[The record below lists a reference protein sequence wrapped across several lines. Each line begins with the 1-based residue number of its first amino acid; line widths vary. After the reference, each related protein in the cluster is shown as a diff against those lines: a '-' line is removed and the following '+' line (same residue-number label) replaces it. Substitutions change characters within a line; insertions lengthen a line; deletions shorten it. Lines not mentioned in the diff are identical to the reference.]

1 MFAQPPASRAQP
13 SSLAVSRL
21 TVYLHDDSV
30 YTVQSHHFIYSI
42 RALHTMNEWISYLPY
57 VHGHGHVV
65 SYAFFGTCMNR
76 ASLRDSFVRHCAHNA
91 QDGHRAHRAGEAELR
106 LERAKP

>member
-1 MFAQPPASRAQP
+1 
-13 SSLAVSRL
+13 
-21 TVYLHDDSV
+21 
-30 YTVQSHHFIYSI
+30 
-42 RALHTMNEWISYLPY
+42 MNEWISYLPY

-106 LERAKP
+106 LERARGIACVEPREKIVNAWWPLARSDLFITSIDFS